1 MSEPK
6 RWRLWIDGEER
17 TDECEDLD
25 FGVPALVYDV
35 PHDGPYARRELGP
48 KGFWVV
54 LVGAS
59 ERLCAL
65 ADGGAQ
71 TRQLKLAFEDQ
82 ALPVPVHFRM
92 TWTENSGVRKL
103 FGCLAHDR
111 DGGPMWVTEPISDEG
126 QRPLTLAAKEG

>member
-6 RWRLWIDGEER
+6 PWRLWVDGEER
-17 TDECEDLD
+17 TSECAGIN

-59 ERLCAL
+59 EQLYAL
-65 ADGGAQ
+65 ADGGGQ
-71 TRQLKLAFEDQ
+71 VRQLKLTFGDQ
-82 ALPVPVHFRM
+82 ALPVPVRFRM
-92 TWTENSGVRKL
+92 AWTEGSGVRKV
-103 FGCLAHDR
+103 FGCLAHDESG
-111 DGGPMWVTEPISDEG
+111 DPMWVTEPISDEG
-126 QRPLTLAAKEG
+126 QRPLTLATKEG